1 VPEQAARTPPQ
12 AALALFGATVVI
24 ACSSVLVRRSYG
36 HGGTP
41 EAVIVL
47 RTGTPAALL
56 GILVAI
62 DAARGKLRG
71 TVTRGVALRLVAL
84 GACVLGGSMGELYS
98 LSRLRAPIT
107 ILFFALAP
115 LWIALLSR
123 GLYGTRLGQRRTAG
137 LVIALTGVVVVVGV
151 PSGHVDP
158 LGALFAIGGS
168 IAASCSFLLQEAG
181 LSDVP
186 LRLMWAVALGEA
198 TLVSLAVHPSAP
210 AELARHTDV
219 LVMALGAGAL
229 AGVAQLLATV
239 GVRAVGA
246 IVAGIATALE
256 PVNAAIIA
264 WIVLGETVGLGVV
277 AGGAIVLAGVL
288 LTLTAPPL
296 VRGRTPAAVPIAPAV
311 IEG

>member
-1 VPEQAARTPPQ
+1 MASDRTQ
-12 AALALFGATVVI
+12 SRAALALFAATVAI
-24 ACSSVLVRRSYG
+24 ALSSVLVRRSYE

-47 RTGTPAALL
+47 RTGTPAVLL

-62 DAARGKLRG
+62 DAGRGRLQG
-71 TVTRGVALRLVAL
+71 ALTRGVLLRLLAL
-84 GACVLGGSMGELYS
+84 GACVLGGSTGELYS
-98 LSRLRAPIT
+98 LSRLSAPIT

-123 GLYGTRLGQRRTAG
+123 ALYGTRLGQRRAAG
-137 LVIALTGVVVVVGV
+137 LVIALTGVAVVVGV

-158 LGALFAIGGS
+158 IGALFAIGGGL
-168 IAASCSFLLQEAG
+168 AASCSFLLQEGG
-181 LSDVP
+181 LAAVP
-186 LRLMWAVALGEA
+186 VRLMWAVALAEA
-198 TLVSLAVHPSAP
+198 TLVSLALHPSAP
-210 AELARHTDV
+210 AELGRHTDV
-219 LVMALGAGAL
+219 LLMALGAGLL
-229 AGVAQLLATV
+229 AGVAQLLASV

-264 WIVLGETVGLGVV
+264 WLVLGETVGVGVI

-296 VRGRTPAAVPIAPAV
+296 VRGRHATAVPIAPAV
-311 IEG
+311 LEN